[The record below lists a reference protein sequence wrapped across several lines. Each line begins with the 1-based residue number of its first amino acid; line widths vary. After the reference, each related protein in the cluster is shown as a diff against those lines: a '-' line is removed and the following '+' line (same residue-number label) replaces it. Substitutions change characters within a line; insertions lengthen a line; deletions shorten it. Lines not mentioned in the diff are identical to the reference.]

1 MTKEKGWIDG
11 AEILKSPN
19 FDERKDDVSLIVI
32 HAISLPPAKYGSN
45 HIDRFFLNELNPTE
59 DPYFKEISDLKVSS
73 HFLIERTGNLK
84 QFVSIDKKAWH
95 AGVSSF
101 KNRKN
106 CNDFSIGIELEGTD
120 DSEYEK
126 NQYNTLIKLV
136 ISLMRKY
143 PNITKERVVGHSE
156 IAPKRKTDPGIKFDW
171 DYIKSKI

>member
-73 HFLIERTGNLK
+73 HFLIGWNHKAEKMEILQCLDTGQVAYL
-84 QFVSIDKKAWH
+84 S
-95 AGVSSF
+95 
-101 KNRKN
+101 
-106 CNDFSIGIELEGTD
+106 
-120 DSEYEK
+120 
-126 NQYNTLIKLV
+126 LIH
-136 ISLMRKY
+136 I
-143 PNITKERVVGHSE
+143 
-156 IAPKRKTDPGIKFDW
+156 
-171 DYIKSKI
+171 